1 MAHSKRLIAVFLAF
15 MFAYTPYGWA
25 AYATA
30 PTPSGFGGSPGAW
43 KVAAQT
49 GDTTFQNLLKKAPFI
64 PKDYGGTVAK
74 LGSGFR
80 YGTAARAVAAGIIS
94 MHPALRVAA
103 GVAMWLGIA
112 KLIYNSS
119 TGQWEQGIEEV
130 GFPPDGG
137 VYTTNYAPGTFYS
150 KAEACDAVLIKSRA
164 AVASGCIGRT
174 AVLTKCGDDRMI
186 DILHQGGVG
195 PYGTCSDTGYSYSWT
210 RASDGCPGGAS
221 PPCSTDTTR
230 YEPIT
235 PEQAAAKLQTIP
247 MPPSVPLELP
257 PGTELPIEGEPV
269 NNPGPGTNMTPQTVR
284 VPVGDPVPQPDG
296 TYKQPY
302 VDIVPSPTPDQPWR
316 VDVKPGDK
324 TTTDGSP
331 LPEPTPVKPTDPDP
345 DPTAPPTYDP
355 NDPTTK
361 VRDPALQDLCEKH
374 PGIAACAPYEK
385 PPEPKDPIDPCVEH
399 PDTLGCM
406 PPGELTAEQVPNEDK
421 QITLAPDGVWG
432 PAGVCPQPRVVTLA
446 GGFQLSI
453 PFTALCSFAEMIR
466 PLVIAMA
473 YLGAALM
480 VVGVGRKD

>member
-15 MFAYTPYGWA
+15 MFAYMPYGWA

-30 PTPSGFGGSPGAW
+30 PTPAGFGGSPGAW

-80 YGTAARAVAAGIIS
+80 YGSAARVVAARVLFG
-94 MHPALRVAA
+94 HPVLLAGSLGLAAWAALSKVRWDN
-103 GVAMWLGIA
+103 G
-112 KLIYNSS
+112 
-119 TGQWEQGIEEV
+119 TQQWQQIVE
-130 GFPPDGG
+130 DGCTSG
-137 VYTTNYAPGTFYS
+137 CLEYTFAT
-150 KAEACDAVLIKSRA
+150 
-164 AVASGCIGRT
+164 ASGWASSVSGAGSRWV
-174 AVLTKCGDDRMI
+174 AYSNSVQQDYGYSLNGCG
-186 DILHQGGVG
+186 VS
-195 PYGTCSDTGYSYSWT
+195 TCSFHYTNLWMPEAPPGDGTLTQLQTRPGPATSGSYQ
-210 RASDGCPGGAS
+210 
-221 PPCSTDTTR
+221 
-230 YEPIT
+230 PIST
-235 PEQAAAKLQTIP
+235 PEEFAGLLEPQP
-247 MPPSVPLELP
+247 MPSSVPLELP

-324 TTTDGSP
+324 TTTDGAP
-331 LPEPTPVKPTDPDP
+331 LPEPAPVKPTDPDP

-361 VRDPALQDLCEKH
+361 LRDPALQDLCEKH

-406 PPGELTAEQVPNEDK
+406 PPGELTAEQVPNEDRE
-421 QITLAPDGVWG
+421 ITLAPDGVWG
-432 PAGVCPQPRVVTLA
+432 PSGVCPPARVISLA

>member
-1 MAHSKRLIAVFLAF
+1 MAYRQRLIAAFLAL

-30 PTPSGFGGSPGAW
+30 PTPAGFAGSPGAW

-74 LGSGFR
+74 LGSGYR
-80 YGTAARAVAAGIIS
+80 YGTLARAAAAGIIS
-94 MHPALRVAA
+94 LHPALRIGA
-103 GVAMWLGIA
+103 GIAMWIGLA
-112 KLIYNSS
+112 KLIFNES
-119 TGQWEQGIEEV
+119 TGQWEQEV
-130 GFPPDGG
+130 TGTFEPDGG
-137 VYTTNYAPGTFYS
+137 IYTTNYAPGTFYS
-150 KAEACDAVLIKSRA
+150 RQEACEAVLSKFKTTLPA
-164 AVASGCIGRT
+164 TGCAGRT
-174 AVLTKCGDDRMI
+174 GSLDYCGPLSDPRVI
-186 DILHQGGVG
+186 VRGSGGVG
-195 PYGTCSDTGYSYSWT
+195 AYGVCDDSQYVFAYT
-210 RASDGCPGGAS
+210 RTAEGCPGGGA
-221 PPCSTDTTR
+221 PPCPSVS

-235 PEQAAAKLQTIP
+235 PEQAALKLQQHP
-247 MPPSVPLELP
+247 MPPSVPMELP
-257 PGTELPIEGEPV
+257 PGTELPIDGEPV
-269 NNPGPGTNMTPQTVR
+269 NNPGPGTNMTPQAVR
-284 VPVGDPVPQPDG
+284 VPVGQPVPQPDG

-302 VDIVPSPTPDQPWR
+302 VDIIPAPTPDQPWR
-316 VDVKPGDK
+316 VDVQPGDK

-345 DPTAPPTYDP
+345 DPTAPPVYDP
-355 NDPTTK
+355 NDPSTK

-406 PPGELTAEQVPNEDK
+406 PPGELTAEQVQNEDK

>member
-1 MAHSKRLIAVFLAF
+1 MVNSKRLIAAILAAL
-15 MFAYTPYGWA
+15 FAYTPTAWA

-30 PTPSGFGGSPGAW
+30 PTPGGFGGSPGAW
-43 KVAAQT
+43 KVAAQA

-74 LGSGFR
+74 MGSGFR
-80 YGTAARAVAAGIIS
+80 YGTAARSVAAGIIS
-94 MHPALRVAA
+94 LHPALRIAA
-103 GVAMWLGIA
+103 GVAMWIGIA

-119 TGQWEQGIEEV
+119 TGQWEEEV
-130 GFPPDGG
+130 QGVMDPDGG
-137 VYTTNYAPGTFYS
+137 VYTTNFAPGTFYS
-150 KAEACDAVLIKSRA
+150 RLEACDAVLQKSKPLVA
-164 AVASGCIGRT
+164 AGCVGRT
-174 AVLTKCGDDRMI
+174 AVLNSCGPLTDPRI
-186 DILHQGGVG
+186 VIVHQGGVSG
-195 PYGTCSDTGYSYSWT
+195 YGACPDAAYTYTYT
-210 RASDGCPGGAS
+210 RTADGCPGGGA
-221 PPCSTDTTR
+221 PPCPTSE
-230 YEPIT
+230 YVPIT
-235 PEQAAAKLQTIP
+235 PEQAAAKLAQSP
-247 MPPSVPLELP
+247 MPSSVPLELP

-269 NNPGPGTNMTPQTVR
+269 NNPGPGTNMTPQAVR

-324 TTTDGSP
+324 TTTDGAP
-331 LPEPTPVKPTDPDP
+331 LPEPAPVKPTDPDP

-432 PAGVCPQPRVVTLA
+432 PAGRVWWRVSLR
-446 GGFQLSI
+446 GSWPSGKW
-453 PFTALCSFAEMIR
+453 
-466 PLVIAMA
+466 PLQTC
-473 YLGAALM
+473 
-480 VVGVGRKD
+480 